1 MKELQIDCHDHLTN
15 RDREF
20 LFELVRE
27 VLADQGVI
35 DPETIGFTL
44 TAFCTTHLI
53 ETTSDH

>member
-27 VLADQGVI
+27 VLADQGV

-44 TAFCTTHLI
+44 TAFCTHP
-53 ETTSDH
+53 EPMNPD